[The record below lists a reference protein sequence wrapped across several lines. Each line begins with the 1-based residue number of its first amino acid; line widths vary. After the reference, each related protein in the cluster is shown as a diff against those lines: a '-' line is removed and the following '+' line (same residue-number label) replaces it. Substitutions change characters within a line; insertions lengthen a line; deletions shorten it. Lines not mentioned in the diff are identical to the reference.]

1 MQPTRKNDIKSVKLD
16 PIVSQFDTQQQADNY
31 AKWLTEKVGRVL
43 SSNSKPISHEEVVA
57 RAAKRRER
65 LLAGLKDAS

>member
-1 MQPTRKNDIKSVKLD
+1 MKSKKLD

-31 AKWLTEKVGRVL
+31 AKWLTEKVERVL
-43 SSNSKPISHEEVVA
+43 SGNSKPVPHEEVVA

-65 LLAGLKDAS
+65 LLAGRKDEG